1 MKNKKRFFAVILTV
15 CMCISLAACGAGSG
29 DMTARGGTAADG
41 DYNWKGEMEAPGALY
56 DSAVSESVTNTGT
69 SDKKTNSALYQN
81 SDVKLIRRA
90 WLTVQ
95 TVEFDQSVAALEE
108 IVIELNGYYENAQ
121 LHSGS
126 YYNRDG
132 NRSGEY
138 TIRIP
143 SSAYDKFMSQIGGI
157 GHLTRRNESSED
169 VGEVYYDTEARLA
182 TQRTKQERLLALLKK
197 AQSMEDII
205 ALESALS
212 DVEYQIERYSSD
224 LKRYDS
230 LIGYSTLNVTI
241 DEVIRIVDEPG
252 QRESL
257 FARMKAGVVSSA
269 DGLVDG
275 VQNVLVWLS
284 YNLFGLLV
292 TAGILGCGGV
302 LLYGRIKNRK
312 MIKQKPA
319 DEEQPTE

>member
-1 MKNKKRFFAVILTV
+1 MKNKKRLFAVILTV
-15 CMCISLAACGAGSG
+15 CMCISLAACGAGSS
-29 DMTARGGTAADG
+29 MTAGDAETD
-41 DYNWKGEMEAPGALY
+41 DYNWKGETEAPGALY
-56 DSAVSESVTNTGT
+56 DSAVSESVTNTGAADKQT
-69 SDKKTNSALYQN
+69 SSAIYQS

-108 IVIELNGYYENAQ
+108 LVIELNGYYENAQ

-143 SSAYDKFMSQIGGI
+143 ASGYDQFMSQIGGI

-197 AQSMEDII
+197 TQSMEDII

-230 LIGYSTLNVTI
+230 LIGYSTINITI

-292 TAGILGCGGV
+292 TAGVLGGGGALV
-302 LLYGRIKNRK
+302 YGRIKNRK
-312 MIKQKPA
+312 MTKQKPV